1 MPRALSVVQK
11 MRFFASSLPYFFS
24 MISRNTRNAIAGSV
38 VVPDF
43 EIMLI
48 EMSRPSQICT
58 SSASAE
64 EEMLLPVK

>member
-1 MPRALSVVQK
+1 MPRALVGRAENALLRLFLAVLL
-11 MRFFASSLPYFFS
+11 FDDLAEHAD
-24 MISRNTRNAIAGSV
+24 AIAGSV

>member
-1 MPRALSVVQK
+1 
-11 MRFFASSLPYFFS
+11 